1 MTDVAS
7 GFLTA
12 GALAEA
18 VSRTYAIVSP
28 ALRIARHFEQITTRP
43 WRGSVDV
50 KFTRVRSART
60 TFTDEIVVP
69 QTGHTA
75 GYSSVYSASLSRTSA
90 LSSR

>member
-43 WRGSVDV
+43 
-50 KFTRVRSART
+50 
-60 TFTDEIVVP
+60 
-69 QTGHTA
+69 
-75 GYSSVYSASLSRTSA
+75 
-90 LSSR
+90 